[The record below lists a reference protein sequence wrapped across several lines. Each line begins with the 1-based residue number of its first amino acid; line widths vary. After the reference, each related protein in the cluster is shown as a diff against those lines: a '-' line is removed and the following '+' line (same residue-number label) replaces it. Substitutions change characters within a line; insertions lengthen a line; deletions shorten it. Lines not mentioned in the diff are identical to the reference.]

1 MRRSVSSLLGGLWS
15 NTFGLLV
22 EDGSLAIG
30 IVVALA
36 LAGAI
41 AGFAGRPDL
50 AGWLLLVGLVGLLI
64 ANVYRAGLTAEQAVA
79 PDARPHP

>member
-1 MRRSVSSLLGGLWS
+1 MSSFLGGLWS

-30 IVVALA
+30 ILVVL
-36 LAGAI
+36 AI
-41 AGFAGRPDL
+41 AGTVAGIAGRPDT

-64 ANVYRAGLTAEQAVA
+64 ANVYRAGLAARRAVA
-79 PDARPHP
+79 RDVEAPR

>member
-1 MRRSVSSLLGGLWS
+1 MSSLLGGLWS

-41 AGFAGRPDL
+41 AGFADRPDL
-50 AGWLLLVGLVGLLI
+50 AGWLLLVSLVGLLV
-64 ANVYRAGLTAEQAVA
+64 ANVYRAGLTAKRAVA
-79 PDARPHP
+79 RDGTPHP

>member
-1 MRRSVSSLLGGLWS
+1 MSSLLGGLWS

-50 AGWLLLVGLVGLLI
+50 AGWLLLLSLVGLI
-64 ANVYRAGLTAEQAVA
+64 VASVYRAGLTAKRAVA
-79 PDARPHP
+79 PDGTPHP